1 LSNKGINFLSYTIE
15 KRKRQKK
22 GNAPVS
28 MLAENLAKVARIE
41 HSWKMDRQHFRPNEI
56 RPVLQVKLLSA
67 ASGNV

>member
-1 LSNKGINFLSYTIE
+1 
-15 KRKRQKK
+15 
-22 GNAPVS
+22 

-41 HSWKMDRQHFRPNEI
+41 HSSKMDRQHFRPNEI